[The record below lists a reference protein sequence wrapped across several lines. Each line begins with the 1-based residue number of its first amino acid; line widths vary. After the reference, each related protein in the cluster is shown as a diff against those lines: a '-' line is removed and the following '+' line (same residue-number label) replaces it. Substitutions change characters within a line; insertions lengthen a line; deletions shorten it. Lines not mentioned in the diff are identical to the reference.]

1 MSEIDQNLV
10 HVLSHPL
17 RLEILRQLEKGTGS
31 PKELADRTG
40 QRLANVSY
48 HVRVLCECECIELVR
63 TEPRRGAVE
72 HFYKL
77 KPGRTIG
84 SATWSEVPPAL
95 RTHYAGSSLAAFTER
110 VVEALDAGTAES
122 RGGAGLSWLP
132 LTVDEQGWKEL
143 CQVRSKVEAL
153 FQAVADKSAKRLEA
167 SKAGIPAIV
176 AIAAF
181 ELASGEDIDSSS
193 SP

>member
-31 PKELADRTG
+31 PKELAETTG

-72 HFYKL
+72 HFYRL
-77 KPGRTIG
+77 KPGRAIG

-95 RTHYAGSSLAAFTER
+95 RTHYAGSSLTAFTER
-110 VVEALDAGTAES
+110 IVEALDAGVAES
-122 RGGAGLSWLP
+122 RDGAGLSWLP
-132 LTVDEQGWKEL
+132 LTVDEEGWEEL
-143 CQVRSKVEAL
+143 CRVRSKVEAL
-153 FQAVADKSAKRLEA
+153 FQAVADKCAERMGA
-167 SKAGIPAIV
+167 SKGGIPAIV

-181 ELASGEDIDSSS
+181 ELPSGEDVDPSS

>member
-1 MSEIDQNLV
+1 MGEIDKNLV
-10 HVLSHPL
+10 QVLAHPL
-17 RLEILRQLEKGTGS
+17 RVEILRQLEKGTGS

-40 QRLANVSY
+40 QPLGNVAY
-48 HVRVLCECECIELVR
+48 HVRVLCESECIELVG
-63 TEPRRGAVE
+63 TEPRRGTVE
-72 HFYKL
+72 HFYRL

-122 RGGAGLSWLP
+122 RDGAGLSWLP

-153 FQAVADKSAKRLEA
+153 FQAVADKSAERLDA
-167 SKAGIPAIV
+167 AKAGIPAIV

-181 ELASGEDIDSSS
+181 ELASGEDVDSSS